1 MVKSDQSLNTGLRVP
16 ADKRFL
22 EIVQIYIRKLGL
34 ISGLSDLEAQRL
46 ELAAEEAFM
55 NIIEH
60 AYPDGRPGDIF
71 IKAEI
76 DEVELTLSIRDE
88 GLPFEKSP
96 ASYPTPE
103 VDFESP
109 EKGLGFRLI
118 RSAVDEAHF
127 ENLGRRGKVLRMVKR
142 LSASFDSEQEVP
154 APSTEL
160 APDQEYVIRP
170 MNHDEALQV
179 AQLFWAAYGYSY
191 KNEDF
196 YRPEGLIHLIGTGR
210 VISYVAVA
218 ENGDVVGHGGLL
230 RHGPVPMAEEALL
243 VVDPAHRSR
252 GIMEMIHKALQK
264 QALEMELKGVSAD
277 PVTSHI
283 ISQRKIIQ
291 LGGRPCG
298 IDLGACPPRVFK
310 GLANEDETPQ
320 RESYMH
326 CFDYLSSPEP
336 VEVYVPLNHQSIISR
351 IYENMGQKYSFGNP
365 APARSPGD
373 FHINYDKSLM
383 KGEIKIITSNE
394 NQWSEIVRVADDLTE
409 FAGAEV
415 VVLDLPVSQPASITL
430 VQLAEDNGFFFS
442 GIRPHEAPDG
452 DYFRLQRLN
461 VPMDTSR
468 LTIYSDLGQEL
479 IDYVNKC
486 RNKAE

>member
-1 MVKSDQSLNTGLRVP
+1 MVKGDQSLNTGLKVP

-22 EIVQIYIRKLGL
+22 EIVQLYIRKLGS

-55 NIIEH
+55 NTIEH
-60 AYPDGRPGDIF
+60 AYPDGSPGDIF

-76 DEVELTLSIRDE
+76 GEAELILSIRDE
-88 GLPFEKSP
+88 GLPFDISP
-96 ASYPTPE
+96 ESYPAPE

-109 EKGLGFRLI
+109 EQGLGFRLI

-127 ENLGRRGKVLRMVKR
+127 ENLGRKGKVLRMVKR
-142 LSASFDSEQEVP
+142 LSDSFDPEEGVIRTTS
-154 APSTEL
+154 EL

-170 MNHDEALQV
+170 MIHDEAIQV
-179 AQLFWAAYGYSY
+179 ARLFWAAYGYSY

-196 YRPEGLIHLIGTGR
+196 YRPEGLVHLIGTGR
-210 VISYVAVA
+210 VISYVAIA

-230 RHGPVPMAEEALL
+230 TYGPVPMAEEALL

-252 GIMEMIHKALQK
+252 GIMEMIHEALQEK
-264 QALEMELKGVSAD
+264 AREMELKGVSVD

-310 GLANEDETPQ
+310 GLANEDEKPQ
-320 RESYMH
+320 RESYLH
-326 CFDYLSSPEP
+326 CFDYITQSSSIK
-336 VEVYVPLNHQSIISR
+336 VYVPEQHHPIVSK
-351 IYENMGQKYSFGNP
+351 IYENLGQKCTFGRP
-365 APARSPGD
+365 APARLQGD
-373 FHINYDKSLM
+373 FQVNYDKTMM
-383 KGEIKIITSNE
+383 KGEIKVINSNE
-394 NQWSEIVRVADDLTE
+394 HQWLEIIRVADDLAE

-415 VVLDLPVSQPASITL
+415 VVIDLPISQPPSIL
-430 VQLAEDNGFFFS
+430 LADQAEENGFFFG
-442 GIRPHEAPDG
+442 GIRPHEAADG
-452 DYFRLQRLN
+452 DYFRLQRLH
-461 VPMDTSR
+461 VPMDLNR

-479 IDYVNKC
+479 IKYVDKC
-486 RNKAE
+486 RKSEV

>member
-1 MVKSDQSLNTGLRVP
+1 MDKGEKLLNTGLRVP

-22 EIVQIYIRKLGL
+22 EIVQGYIRKLGF
-34 ISGLSDLEAQRL
+34 IAGLSDIEAQRL
-46 ELAAEEAFM
+46 ELAAEEGFM
-55 NIIEH
+55 NTVEH
-60 AYPDGRPGDIF
+60 AYPDGSPGDIF

-76 DEVELTLSIRDE
+76 SETELTLSIRDE
-88 GLPFEKSP
+88 GLPFDISP
-96 ASYPTPE
+96 ESFPAPE
-103 VDFESP
+103 VDLESP
-109 EKGLGFRLI
+109 EQGLGFRLI

-127 ENLGRRGKVLRMVKR
+127 ENLGRKGKVLRMVKR
-142 LSASFDSEQEVP
+142 LSDSFQPGQGDI
-154 APSTEL
+154 STSTDL

-170 MNHDEALQV
+170 MKHDEAIQV

-196 YRPEGLIHLIGTGR
+196 YRPEGLVHLIGTGR

-218 ENGDVVGHGGLL
+218 ENGSVVGHGGLL

-252 GIMEMIHKALQK
+252 GIMEMIHDALQQKALDMK
-264 QALEMELKGVSAD
+264 LKGVSVD

-310 GLANEDETPQ
+310 GLANEDEKPQ

-326 CFDYLSSPEP
+326 CFDYLTHPSPITIH
-336 VEVYVPLNHQSIISR
+336 VPEHHQSIVSK
-351 IYENMGQKYSFGNP
+351 IYRNMGQDYIFGTPSP
-365 APARSPGD
+365 AKLQGD
-373 FHINYDKSLM
+373 FQVNYDKTLM
-383 KGEIKIITSNE
+383 KGEIKVINSNE
-394 NQWSEIVRVADDLTE
+394 HQWLEIVRVADDLAE
-409 FAGAEV
+409 FADAEIV
-415 VVLDLPVSQPASITL
+415 VIDLPVSQPASIL
-430 VQLAEDNGFFFS
+430 LAELAEENGFFFG
-442 GIRPHEAPDG
+442 GIRPHEAADG
-452 DYFRLQRLN
+452 DYFRLQRLH
-461 VPMDTSR
+461 VPMDLSR

-479 IDYVNKC
+479 IEYVNKC
-486 RNKAE
+486 RNRT

>member
-1 MVKSDQSLNTGLRVP
+1 MVMGNQSLNSGLRVP

-22 EIVQIYIRKLGL
+22 DIFRVYVIKLAS
-34 ISGLSDLEAQRL
+34 IAGLSELESQRL

-55 NIIEH
+55 NTLEH
-60 AYPDGRPGDIF
+60 AYPDGSPGDVF
-71 IKAEI
+71 LKAEI
-76 DEVELTLSIRDE
+76 GEKELILSIRDE
-88 GLPFEKSP
+88 GLPFDQSP
-96 ASYPTPE
+96 ESYPAPGMELEFPE
-103 VDFESP
+103 Q
-109 EKGLGFRLI
+109 GLGFKLI

-127 ENLGRRGKVLRMVKR
+127 ENLGRKGKVLRLVKR
-142 LSASFDSEQEVP
+142 LSETFDPEKELIKTTP
-154 APSTEL
+154 EL
-160 APDQEYVIRP
+160 APHQEYQIRP
-170 MNHDEALQV
+170 MESEEAIQV

-230 RHGPVPMAEEALL
+230 RHGQVPMAEEALL

-252 GIMEMIHKALQK
+252 GIMEMIHDALQK
-264 QALEMELKGVSAD
+264 KAMEMELRGVSVD

-310 GLANEDETPQ
+310 GLANEDEAPQ
-320 RESYMH
+320 RESYLH
-326 CFDYLSSPEP
+326 CFDYLTNPLP
-336 VEVYVPLNHQSIISR
+336 IQVHVPSHHQSMVSK
-351 IYENMGQKYSFGNP
+351 IYHNMEQDYVFGNP
-365 APARSPGD
+365 APAISKGD
-373 FHINYDKSLM
+373 YQINYDKTLL
-383 KGEIKIITSNE
+383 KGVLRVVTASQKQWPEIS
-394 NQWSEIVRVADDLTE
+394 RVADDLTE

-415 VVLDLPVSQPASITL
+415 VVLDLPVSQPASIL
-430 VQLAEDNGFFFS
+430 MAEQAEKKGFFFS
-442 GIRPHEAPDG
+442 GIRPNEAPDG
-452 DYFRLQRLN
+452 DYFRLQRLH
-461 VPMDTSR
+461 VPMDLTR

-479 IDYVNKC
+479 LEYVENCKS
-486 RNKAE
+486 RI

>member
-1 MVKSDQSLNTGLRVP
+1 MVRGNQSLNSRLRVP

-22 EIVQIYIRKLGL
+22 DIFRNYVTKLAF
-34 ISGLSDLEAQRL
+34 IAGLSELEAKRL

-55 NIIEH
+55 NTLEH
-60 AYPDGRPGDIF
+60 AYVDGSPGDVF
-71 IKAEI
+71 LKVEI
-76 DEVELTLSIRDE
+76 GETELTLSIRDE
-88 GLPFEKSP
+88 GLPFNQSP
-96 ASYPTPE
+96 ESYPAPGMELEFPE
-103 VDFESP
+103 Q
-109 EKGLGFRLI
+109 GLGFRLI

-127 ENLGRRGKVLRMVKR
+127 ENLGRRGKVLRLVKR
-142 LSASFDSEQEVP
+142 LSETFDPEQELNKS
-154 APSTEL
+154 PSDL
-160 APDQEYVIRP
+160 APQQEYVIRP
-170 MNHDEALQV
+170 MKHDEAIQV

-252 GIMEMIHKALQK
+252 GIMEMIHEALQK
-264 QALEMELKGVSAD
+264 KAVEMGLKGVSVD

-310 GLANEDETPQ
+310 GLANEGEKPQ
-320 RESYMH
+320 RESYLH
-326 CFDYLSSPEP
+326 CFNYLSSPLP
-336 VEVYVPLNHQSIISR
+336 IKVHVPQQHQVMVSQ
-351 IYENMGQKYSFGNP
+351 IYDNMGQEHVFGILRNTN
-365 APARSPGD
+365 SKGD
-373 FHINYDKSLM
+373 YQINYDKTLL
-383 KGEIKIITSNE
+383 KGVLRVVTASRKQWPEIS
-394 NQWSEIVRVADDLTE
+394 RVADDLTE

-415 VVLDLPVSQPASITL
+415 VVLDLPVNQPDSII
-430 VQLAEDNGFFFS
+430 LAEEAGKNGFFFS

-452 DYFRLQRLN
+452 DYFRMQRLH
-461 VPMDTSR
+461 VPMDLTR
-468 LTIYSDLGQEL
+468 LTIYSDMGLKL
-479 IDYVNKC
+479 LNYVEKSSLNVK
-486 RNKAE
+486 